1 MSSPNPYP
9 YGYETWGEKFSRKF
23 KENPWVPA
31 VRMRQGKSQSMNHW
45 MRARVGLQGL
55 TLVALVSGSMA
66 IKKQREENAALEA
79 SVDDLVLALAST
91 TTSQTE
97 KDSLLAKAESKVL
110 SLLAERQKKERAEK
124 VEFELRMQEAEQ
136 AHRDEE
142 GLLSGQK
149 VVKGPNVVRHDNAIP
164 GKQGVEAAPQ
174 VNAATTVGSELDP
187 SKKSWWKVW

>member
-1 MSSPNPYP
+1 
-9 YGYETWGEKFSRKF
+9 
-23 KENPWVPA
+23 
-31 VRMRQGKSQSMNHW
+31 
-45 MRARVGLQGL
+45 
-55 TLVALVSGSMA
+55 MA

-79 SVDDLVLALAST
+79 SVDELVLALAST

-110 SLLAERQKKERAEK
+110 SLLAERQQKERAEK
-124 VEFELRMQEAEQ
+124 AEFELRMQEAEQ
-136 AHRDEE
+136 AHKEEE

-149 VVKGPNVVRHDNAIP
+149 VVKGPNVVRHDNAAIP

-174 VNAATTVGSELDP
+174 VNAAKTVGSEPDP